1 MPGSLDHRRRALVF
15 WTATGLIAVDTVLF
29 TMVVPALPEF
39 ADRYGFSTTVAA
51 LIFAAFPVGQLI
63 TALGSVGFV
72 ERAGRRPAMIIA
84 AVLLAAATLAFALS
98 VGVATLAL
106 ARLVQGLAA
115 GLVWTAGLAAIS
127 DITPVDQL
135 GFRMGLAETAGGGIG
150 LIGPLVGGALI
161 DTVGTDA
168 AFALGAILPAIAVI
182 PALAMPETRRHSSGE
197 LPRLAPALRRLAVV
211 PKARVAFWSLA
222 SVAAV
227 LALVEPLLPLDLADR
242 LDLSSLGIGLVFSA
256 GLVAYFALVP
266 LAGWVSDKRG
276 RRAPLLV
283 GGALMAAGLPL
294 MAVGPPVVVALA
306 FAAVGAGMACMGAPS
321 GPLLV
326 EAVDEAGMAGRY
338 GLSSAVM
345 TVVFALGYA
354 LGPLLGAGSSAV
366 LPFGA
371 TMAIAAVL
379 VVLVAVW
386 VARALPAEHAR
397 ATGLAPG
404 PRGADGGPC

>member
-1 MPGSLDHRRRALVF
+1 MPGSADHTHRSLVF

-29 TMVVPALPEF
+29 TMVVPALPDF
-39 ADRYGFSTTVAA
+39 AERYGFSTPVAA
-51 LIFAAFPVGQLI
+51 LIFAAFPVGQLM
-63 TALGSVGFV
+63 TALGCIGFV
-72 ERAGRRPAMIIA
+72 ERAGRRPAMILA

-98 VGVATLAL
+98 VGPATLAL

-127 DITPVDQL
+127 DVTPVDQL
-135 GFRMGLAETAGGGIG
+135 GLRIGLAETAGGGLG

-161 DTVGTDA
+161 DAVGTEA
-168 AFALGAILPAIAVI
+168 TFALAAILPAIAVV
-182 PALAMPETRRHSSGE
+182 PAIAMPETRRASGD
-197 LPRLAPALRRLAVV
+197 LPRLGPALRRLIAV
-211 PKARVAFWSLA
+211 PRARVAFWSLA

-227 LALVEPLLPLDLADR
+227 LALLEPLLPLDLAHR
-242 LDLSSLGIGLVFSA
+242 LDLSSLGIGLVFSV

-266 LAGWVSDKRG
+266 LAGWVSDRRG

-306 FAAVGAGMACMGAPS
+306 FASVGAGMACMSAPS
-321 GPLLV
+321 GPLMV
-326 EAVDEAGMAGRY
+326 EAVDEAGMIGRY
-338 GLSSAVM
+338 GLSSALL

-354 LGPLLGAGSSAV
+354 IGPLAGAGASAL
-366 LPFGA
+366 LPFTA
-371 TMAIAAVL
+371 TMAIAAVA
-379 VVLVAVW
+379 VALVALW
-386 VARALPAEHAR
+386 VARALPAEHAGP
-397 ATGLAPG
+397 TGLAHG

>member
-1 MPGSLDHRRRALVF
+1 
-15 WTATGLIAVDTVLF
+15 
-29 TMVVPALPEF
+29 
-39 ADRYGFSTTVAA
+39 
-51 LIFAAFPVGQLI
+51 
-63 TALGSVGFV
+63 
-72 ERAGRRPAMIIA
+72 
-84 AVLLAAATLAFALS
+84 
-98 VGVATLAL
+98 
-106 ARLVQGLAA
+106 
-115 GLVWTAGLAAIS
+115 
-127 DITPVDQL
+127 
-135 GFRMGLAETAGGGIG
+135 
-150 LIGPLVGGALI
+150 
-161 DTVGTDA
+161 
-168 AFALGAILPAIAVI
+168 
-182 PALAMPETRRHSSGE
+182 
-197 LPRLAPALRRLAVV
+197 
-211 PKARVAFWSLA
+211 
-222 SVAAV
+222 
-227 LALVEPLLPLDLADR
+227 
-242 LDLSSLGIGLVFSA
+242 
-256 GLVAYFALVP
+256 
-266 LAGWVSDKRG
+266 
-276 RRAPLLV
+276 
-283 GGALMAAGLPL
+283 MAAGLPL

>member
-182 PALAMPETRRHSSGE
+182 PALAMPETRRHSSAE
-197 LPRLAPALRRLAVV
+197 LPRLAPALRRLAGG
-211 PKARVAFWSLA
+211 PQGAR
-222 SVAAV
+222 
-227 LALVEPLLPLDLADR
+227 R
-242 LDLSSLGIGLVFSA
+242 L
-256 GLVAYFALVP
+256 LVARLRWPPCSRWWSRCCRSTWPTASTCRRS
-266 LAGWVSDKRG
+266 ASGWCSPPGSWRTS
-276 RRAPLLV
+276 PWCPWP
-283 GGALMAAGLPL
+283 GGCPTSAA
-294 MAVGPPVVVALA
+294 
-306 FAAVGAGMACMGAPS
+306 AARPCWWAAPS
-321 GPLLV
+321 W
-326 EAVDEAGMAGRY
+326 R
-338 GLSSAVM
+338 
-345 TVVFALGYA
+345 
-354 LGPLLGAGSSAV
+354 
-366 LPFGA
+366 
-371 TMAIAAVL
+371 
-379 VVLVAVW
+379 
-386 VARALPAEHAR
+386 PACR
-397 ATGLAPG
+397 
-404 PRGADGGPC
+404 

>member
-1 MPGSLDHRRRALVF
+1 M
-15 WTATGLIAVDTVLF
+15 
-29 TMVVPALPEF
+29 
-39 ADRYGFSTTVAA
+39 AA

-63 TALGSVGFV
+63 TALGGVGFV
-72 ERAGRRPAMIIA
+72 ERAGRRPAMILA

-135 GFRMGLAETAGGGIG
+135 GFRMGLAETAGGGFG

-168 AFALGAILPAIAVI
+168 AFALGAILPAIAVV
-182 PALAMPETRRHSSGE
+182 PALAMPETRRRHPPSCRGWCRRCAGWRWCRRPAWPSGRSAAS
-197 LPRLAPALRRLAVV
+197 PPCSRWWSRCCRSNLAH
-211 PKARVAFWSLA
+211 
-222 SVAAV
+222 
-227 LALVEPLLPLDLADR
+227 R

-276 RRAPLLV
+276 RRAPLLA
-283 GGALMAAGLPL
+283 GGGLMAAGLPL
-294 MAVGPPVVVALA
+294 MGVGPPVVVALA

-354 LGPLLGAGSSAV
+354 LGPVLGAGSSAV
-366 LPFGA
+366 LPFTA
-371 TMAIAAVL
+371 TMVIAAAAVA
-379 VVLVAVW
+379 LVALW

-397 ATGLAPG
+397 RTGLAPG